1 MELEISKSVLTDIA
15 ASTLERI
22 EGLSIAAASPR
33 PGMLGGSFSGSIG
46 DSLGSLNAG
55 ELPPVRRPRALKIS
69 REGNTVT
76 LDVGLTIEYGK
87 NLHSLAAQAQ
97 RALQEN
103 IELMTGLKVK
113 AVNVTVQNLSL
124 PAVAEAPK
132 PPKAAKNSRPK
143 DSA

>member
-33 PGMLGGSFSGSIG
+33 PGALGGSLGE
-46 DSLGSLNAG
+46 SLGSLNAG

-124 PAVAEAPK
+124 PAVTETPK

>member
-22 EGLSIAAASPR
+22 QGLSIAAASPR
-33 PGMLGGSFSGSIG
+33 PGTLGGSLGE
-46 DSLGSLNAG
+46 SLGSLNAG

-124 PAVAEAPK
+124 PTATETPK
-132 PPKAAKNSRPK
+132 PPKVSGKRSVSK